1 MRCINADSRFPD
13 PSLEGRTYTAAPE
26 VINSDRPSTEESA
39 STTRLLPRASS
50 SDGSAL
56 APAPPAPIIAR
67 RSSSGR
73 YAMNL
78 SLTLIVTSTLLFY
91 PRVPGVIV
99 FMVGLATSL
108 LINYPSSAKQLTMV
122 KRQSSEALL
131 LAAILFCASVFLGI
145 VTKSGMIDHPADAMI
160 SIMSMEI
167 GRYLYLLLG
176 VIATPLVT
184 KDLSLRNLREEFS
197 VLRPRWER
205 C

>member
-1 MRCINADSRFPD
+1 
-13 PSLEGRTYTAAPE
+13 
-26 VINSDRPSTEESA
+26 
-39 STTRLLPRASS
+39 
-50 SDGSAL
+50 
-56 APAPPAPIIAR
+56 
-67 RSSSGR
+67 
-73 YAMNL
+73 MNL

-108 LINYPSSAKQLTMV
+108 LINYPSSAKQLAMV

-145 VTKSGMIDHPADAMI
+145 VTKSAMIDHPTDAMK

-176 VIATPLVT
+176 VIATPLGMSSRSDSYYFGILPVT
-184 KDLSLRNLREEFS
+184 IKNPSPYGIRPESVARVMMIAENVGFAISPMIGSYYLAAGLAEVDFGKHMRHAYLRTRFVALVVLGAS
-197 VLRPRWER
+197 VA
-205 C
+205 CGAIQV